1 MKNAK
6 GAEFVRF
13 FVPIIQVLKDLDGS
27 GTANEIIDRCIE
39 KLDISEQE
47 QRAMLKSGISRVR
60 NQAQWARFYL
70 VKAGFVESSQRGVWS
85 LTEKGRKTSFTD
97 EVAIQAYKNSSQLF
111 AKEYAEGAKLTKN
124 GAVEGESTKQIAS
137 LDHRAELLGLLKS
150 LPPAGFERICQ
161 RLLRESGFQQV
172 AVTGRS
178 GDGGIDGEGVLE
190 VNPFVTFKVMFQCK
204 RYKGAVSPST
214 VRDFRGAMLGRADKG
229 IIMTT
234 GTFTVDAK
242 KEARREGAPAI
253 ELVDGEKLVSMFE
266 QLELGLFPRKAYEL
280 DDSFFEDFKK

>member
-1 MKNAK
+1 MKNSK

-13 FVPIIQVLKDLDGS
+13 FVPIIHVLKDLGGS
-27 GTANEIIDRCIE
+27 GTANEIIDRCVE
-39 KLDISEQE
+39 KLRISEQE
-47 QRAMLKSGISRVR
+47 QKAILKSGVSRVR
-60 NQAQWARFYL
+60 NQAQWARLYL
-70 VKAGFVESSQRGVWS
+70 VKAGYLESSQRGVWS

-97 EVAIQAYKNSSQLF
+97 DVAIHAYKHSSQLF
-111 AKEYAEGAKLTKN
+111 AKEYTQGAKLTKK
-124 GAVEGESTKQIAS
+124 GTVEGESTKQVVA
-137 LDHRAELLGLLKS
+137 LDHRAKLLGLLKS

-178 GDGGIDGEGVLE
+178 GDGGIDGEGILE

-229 IIMTT
+229 IMMTT

-253 ELVDGEKLVSMFE
+253 ELVDGEKLLSMFE

-280 DDSFFEDFKK
+280 DDTFFDDFKK